1 MRIRRTA
8 ALVLLVFLVGCS
20 SKQPATREQ
29 ETATEHAPQT
39 YRVRFETSKGP
50 FTVEVTSAWAP
61 LGADRFYEL
70 VHKKFFDGSRFFRV
84 IRKFVVQFGI
94 NGDPSVS
101 QLWSQMRIV
110 DDPVKESNRRG
121 TITFA
126 TSGPNSRTTQVF
138 INLADNERLDGSG
151 FAPFGRV
158 VEGMDVVDQI
168 YAGYGDGPPRGEGP
182 DQTKIETQGNSY
194 LESHFPRLDFI
205 RQAKIA
211 DAH

>member
-1 MRIRRTA
+1 MMIRRTA
-8 ALVLLVFLVGCS
+8 ALVLLVFMVGCS

-29 ETATEHAPQT
+29 ETAAEHAPQT
-39 YRVRFETSKGP
+39 YRVRFDTSKGP

-70 VHKKFFDGSRFFRV
+70 VHKKFFDGGRFFRV

-110 DDPVKESNRRG
+110 DDPMKESNRRG

-182 DQTKIETQGNSY
+182 DQTRIETQGNSY

-205 RQAKIA
+205 RQARIA

>member
-1 MRIRRTA
+1 MMIRRTA
-8 ALVLLVFLVGCS
+8 ALVLLVFMVGCS
-20 SKQPATREQ
+20 SKQPVTREQ
-29 ETATEHAPQT
+29 ETAAKHAPQT
-39 YRVRFETSKGP
+39 YRVRFDTSKGP

-70 VHKKFFDGSRFFRV
+70 VHKKFFDGGRFFRV

-110 DDPVKESNRRG
+110 DDPMKESNRRG

-182 DQTKIETQGNSY
+182 DQTRIETQGNSY

-205 RQAKIA
+205 RQARIA